1 MISIDQVRT
10 LEVKVKQA
18 VQLIVHLR
26 RENDQLRNKLAD
38 AEVKLQ
44 KVEDNLHALQTSQ
57 GEIEEGIKNA
67 IDYLDDLEYEEE
79 VVLDNTPLQNVSAQ
93 TPSSDFRF
101 DENEPQLEEELEE
114 KNTTQ
119 QGLGIF

>member
-1 MISIDQVRT
+1 MINIDQVRT
-10 LEVKVKQA
+10 LEIKVKQA

-38 AEVKLQ
+38 TEVKLQ
-44 KVEDNLHALQTSQ
+44 ELENNLHALQTSQ

-67 IDYLDDLEYEEE
+67 IDYLDDLEDEEE
-79 VVLDNTPLQNVSAQ
+79 IVP
-93 TPSSDFRF
+93 SDFSSQIAPAQESLSDF
-101 DENEPQLEEELEE
+101 HFEKEPNLEVEE
-114 KNTTQ
+114 KHTAQ